1 MAGQTS
7 SPQSSATFQRVC
19 RADEVKDG
27 SYKLVQFE
35 HTPVAIFR
43 QKGKLFAIDNRC
55 PHMGFPLCKG
65 EVHEGIVVCPW
76 HHWKFDLAT
85 GGCFSAGE
93 YDVTSYQIKEEN
105 GAVLL
110 GESLNGGSDRLFQ
123 RYEGALREGLKSGD
137 SFQIAKAVAQFLRAG
152 GEEKRL
158 VRFAAEMALELNGGG
173 PGGVWGGLT
182 SLANA
187 AHLAKY
193 LDGEARMLAL
203 VQAMV
208 EVSNVIENA
217 APRRPV
223 RALEPLENND
233 VARLKKLLNYF
244 SDKQT
249 AIGAERCMATLAAL
263 DLQPRDVAHAAYD
276 AIAQHLYPGGGH
288 PHDFLFRA
296 FDLLDQI
303 GWDLAPT
310 VLGRLGDRLASG
322 GWAEDTDPWTPYV
335 ERLFATRK
343 RFAAGGIAWDNTPAR
358 IDTNALGHRLAE
370 GQRQE
375 VLDALDEALGEGASA
390 ADLSRALNIGWIL
403 RLARFSLVNETDW
416 QQVFHGVIAA
426 DSLDQAIRRF
436 GPSPALLASVYDS
449 AVQLYLTQSLNIPK
463 VHLPA
468 KSDKLTLE
476 KDDPEALVKEF
487 ANCMETRQPDRAAA
501 IVAHYLWAGY
511 PEKALVSGM
520 LAAMFRENGDFHTFQ
535 TIRACINQFEA
546 LVGDPER
553 HLALVGIA
561 RMFAA
566 QRMQREVLM
575 STQFALKL
583 SRGEYLAGAEA

>member
-1 MAGQTS
+1 MGAPGTKAGME
-7 SPQSSATFQRVC
+7 PRRVC
-19 RADEVKDG
+19 AAADVKEG
-27 SYKLVQFE
+27 SYKLVHFE

-43 QKGKLFAIDNRC
+43 QNGKLFAIDNRC

-65 EVHEGIVVCPW
+65 EIHEGIVVCPW

-93 YDVTSYQIKEEN
+93 YDVTSYQVKEEH
-105 GAVLL
+105 GEVLL
-110 GESLNGGSDRLFQ
+110 GGPQAGGGDRVFQ
-123 RYEGALREGLKSGD
+123 RHEGALREGLKSGD
-137 SFQIAKAVAQFLRAG
+137 PFQIAKAVAQFLRAG
-152 GEEKRL
+152 GEERRL
-158 VRFAAEMALELNGGG
+158 VRFAAERALELNGGG

-187 AHLAKY
+187 AFLAHY
-193 LDGEARMLAL
+193 LEGEARILAL

-208 EVSNVIENA
+208 EVSGVIEGA

-223 RALEPLENND
+223 RALEPLESND

-263 DLQPRDVAHAAYD
+263 EVPPAEIAHAAFE
-276 AIAQHLYPGGGH
+276 AIAQHLYPGAGH

-296 FDLLDQI
+296 FDLLDQV

-322 GWAEDTDPWTPYV
+322 GWAEDSDPWTPYV
-335 ERLFATRK
+335 ERLFETRK
-343 RFAAGGIAWDNTPAR
+343 RLADGTLAFGKNGAHA
-358 IDTNALGHRLAE
+358 IDANALGRKLAE
-370 GQRQE
+370 AQRQE
-375 VLDALDEALGEGASA
+375 VLDLLDAALAQGASA
-390 ADLSRALNIGWIL
+390 AELSRALNVGWML

-416 QQVFHGVIAA
+416 EQVFHGVIAA
-426 DSLDQAIRRF
+426 DSIDQAIRRF
-436 GPSPALLASVYDS
+436 GASPALVACVYDS
-449 AVQLYLTQSLNIPK
+449 AVRLYLTQSLNIPR
-463 VHLPA
+463 VRLPQ
-468 KSDKLTLE
+468 KGDKLTLA
-476 KDDPEALVKEF
+476 KDDADAIVQEVAACLEI
-487 ANCMETRQPDRAAA
+487 RQPDRAAA
-501 IVAHYLWAGY
+501 LVAHYLWAGH
-511 PEKALVSGM
+511 PEKKLISGM

-535 TIRACINQFEA
+535 TIRACVNQYQA
-546 LVGDPER
+546 LAGDPDR
-553 HLALVGIA
+553 HLALVGIV

-583 SRGEYLAGAEA
+583 SRGEYLAGADA